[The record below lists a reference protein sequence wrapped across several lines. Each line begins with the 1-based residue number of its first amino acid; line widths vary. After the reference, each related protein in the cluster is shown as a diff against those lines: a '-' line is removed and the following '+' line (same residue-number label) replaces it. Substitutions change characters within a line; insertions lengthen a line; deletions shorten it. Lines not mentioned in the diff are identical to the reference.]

1 MKKIILLV
9 SVFVSSLIYSQNLD
23 YGTQLAGVG
32 AAETVYYMMTKPEI
46 VNEEWNHL
54 FSDSLDIRLSRKGKI
69 GYSIYEKNV
78 SITRLKEFLNLD
90 VFEEMRNHKTT
101 WDIYAFVT
109 TTNIER
115 THVFV
120 NFEDLEGDS
129 VYEVN
134 IDYDSKGAILSVD
147 IWIGDGTTTQEYIF
161 SEGSIVYLQE

>member
-1 MKKIILLV
+1 MKRLILIW

-23 YGTQLAGVG
+23 YGTKLDGVG
-32 AAETVYYMMTKPEI
+32 ASETVYYMMTKPEI

-69 GYSIYEKNV
+69 GYSIYKKNV

-115 THVFV
+115 NHVFV

-147 IWIGDGTTTQEYIF
+147 IWIGDGTTAQEYLF

>member
-1 MKKIILLV
+1 
-9 SVFVSSLIYSQNLD
+9 
-23 YGTQLAGVG
+23 
-32 AAETVYYMMTKPEI
+32 MTKPEI

-69 GYSIYEKNV
+69 GYSIYKKNV

-115 THVFV
+115 NHVFV

-147 IWIGDGTTTQEYIF
+147 IWIGDGTTAQEYLF